1 MWGSLSGVS
10 AGSRS
15 RPDHPALMPLI
26 ISINGVGVVMTT
38 GVLMLMGQDHF
49 TKQTFNYP
57 RPLLSLLSTTH
68 KEGELLLEKG

>member
-1 MWGSLSGVS
+1 
-10 AGSRS
+10 
-15 RPDHPALMPLI
+15 MPLI